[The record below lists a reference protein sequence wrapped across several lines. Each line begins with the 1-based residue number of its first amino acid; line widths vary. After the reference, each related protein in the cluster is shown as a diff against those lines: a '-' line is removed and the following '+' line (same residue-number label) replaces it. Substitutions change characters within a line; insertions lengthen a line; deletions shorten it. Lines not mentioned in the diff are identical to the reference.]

1 MVQIIGSLKVKWIQK
16 VLSDGDEVVGL
27 LVYQGQE
34 LEDLYVKWEVFDVL
48 GQLDHS
54 NHELD
59 DWVDQ
64 QDQLSLV
71 LADGQDPKLDA
82 VVELPTVDGF
92 DCVLGHIIPD
102 VSQMQAQLSDEDEP

>member
-1 MVQIIGSLKVKWIQK
+1 LVQIIGSLKVEWIQK
-16 VLSDGDEVVGL
+16 VLSDWDEIVGL
-27 LVYQGQE
+27 LVNLGEE
-34 LEDLYVKWEVFDVL
+34 LEDLHMEGEVFDVL

-71 LADGQDPKLDA
+71 LADG
-82 VVELPTVDGF
+82 
-92 DCVLGHIIPD
+92 
-102 VSQMQAQLSDEDEP
+102 

>member
-1 MVQIIGSLKVKWIQK
+1 MVQIIGTLKIKWIQK
-16 VLSDGDEVVGL
+16 VLSDRDEIIGL
-27 LVYQGQE
+27 LVDQGQE
-34 LEDLYVKWEVFDVL
+34 LEDLHVEGEVFDVL

-71 LADGQDPKLDA
+71 LADGEDPQLDA

-92 DCVLGHIIPD
+92 DGVLGHIIPD
-102 VSQMQAQLSDEDEP
+102 VSQM